1 MYILDDMYWG
11 NITPTEKTVKENS
24 RYRKLQKQ
32 NGELEEML
40 RETLTQ
46 EQKNILKEQEL
57 LWGEMMSIMEE
68 DMFISGFRLGARVIL
83 DVLGKYDSQFVPMVE
98 CKGM

>member
-1 MYILDDMYWG
+1 MYILDDLYWG
-11 NITPTEKTVKENS
+11 NITPTEKKVKENS

-32 NGELEEML
+32 NGELDTRL

-46 EQKNILKEQEL
+46 EQKSIIKEQEM
-57 LWGEMMSIMEE
+57 LWGEMMSIMEQ
-68 DMFISGFRLGARVIL
+68 DMFIIGFRVGARVIL